1 MFMSLKNK
9 FHDQKTGITYPKM
22 AWNKANARLDAE
34 DCAAIYIYKNKSKL
48 SKSGISHAAA
58 AMYVTKDREIK
69 FSIYDRKTQSPDDVT
84 PSGAQPLR
92 PVDPYLA

>member
-1 MFMSLKNK
+1 MSLKNK

-34 DCAAIYIYKNKSKL
+34 ERAAIYLYKHKGEL
-48 SKSGISHAAA
+48 RKSGISHAAA
-58 AMYVTKDREIK
+58 AMYVTKDRDIK
-69 FSIYDRKTQSPDDVT
+69 FSIYDRTSQSPNDVT